1 MSPETAP
8 SNAPDPALARVRIVL
23 VAPSHPGNIGAAARA
38 MRTMGLTSLHL
49 VTPREFPHAETTAL
63 AAGADDV
70 LAGAVVHATLDAALA
85 RCVLAMGCTARL
97 RGVQLPSLGPR
108 ECAPRLLAAAAGG
121 EVALVF
127 GNERTGL
134 TNDELQR
141 CAAAVHVPTDPEFSS
156 LNLAA
161 AVQVLC
167 YELRVAAFAGAPAA
181 AGGGDAAAADDD
193 PPATL
198 QQMEGLFG
206 HLARLLDDIDFH
218 KGRLPET
225 IMRRLRR
232 LLFRATPSEREVL
245 ILRGIFTEAQR
256 SARLASGAGTQ
267 GSSAPVEHSGEG
279 PGDKA

>member
-1 MSPETAP
+1 MTPEPAP
-8 SNAPDPALARVRIVL
+8 SNDAAPALARVRIVL

-38 MRTMGLTSLHL
+38 MRTMGLARLDL
-49 VTPREFPHAETTAL
+49 VTPREFPHAEATAL

-70 LAGAVVHATLDAALA
+70 LASARIHDSLDAALA
-85 RCVLAMGCTARL
+85 DCVLAMGCTARL
-97 RGVQLPSLGPR
+97 RGVPLPQLSPR
-108 ECAPRLLAAAAGG
+108 ECAPQLVHAAARG

-141 CAAAVHVPTDPEFSS
+141 CQAAVHVPTDPGFSS

-167 YELRVAAFAGAPAA
+167 YELRLASSSACPGAQAADEAD
-181 AGGGDAAAADDD
+181 DAAEAGS
-193 PPATL
+193 ATL
-198 QQMEGLFG
+198 EEMEGLFG
-206 HLARLLDDIDFH
+206 HLARLLDDVDFH
-218 KGRLPET
+218 KGRLPGT

-232 LLFRATPSEREVL
+232 LLFRAAPSQREVL

-256 SARLASGAGTQ
+256 AARLGSRAGSHAASARGEYPDPESGG
-267 GSSAPVEHSGEG
+267 
-279 PGDKA
+279 KA